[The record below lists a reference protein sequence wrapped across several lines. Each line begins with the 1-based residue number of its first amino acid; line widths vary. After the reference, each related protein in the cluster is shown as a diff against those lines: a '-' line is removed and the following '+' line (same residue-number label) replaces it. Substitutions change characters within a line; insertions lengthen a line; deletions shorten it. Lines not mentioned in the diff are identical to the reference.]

1 MAEGSKQARKTSF
14 VTVIAWVFIALA
26 TMILMTSVIQFI
38 VVAFLNFGATQSGD
52 VYSLVVTELK
62 KGLKDSNTL
71 ELALVAFR
79 YAWVIVTVIF
89 LYAITLLWTSI
100 GLLKRREWARK
111 TMIVLLAIAI
121 FYELSDLAWQFYV
134 MNSTMAPLMKEMP
147 GLGSGI
153 MAIILGIVTIM
164 VLAFCA
170 LFVWVIIKL
179 RSEKIRLEFATQSS

>member
-1 MAEGSKQARKTSF
+1 MTEGSVQARKTPF
-14 VTVIAWVFIALA
+14 VTIIAWVFIALS
-26 TMILMTSVIQFI
+26 TMILMTAIIQFI
-38 VVAFLNFGATQSGD
+38 AVAFLNFGVTQSGD

-71 ELALVAFR
+71 ELALLAFR

-89 LYAITLLWTSI
+89 IYAATLLWTSI
-100 GLLKRREWARK
+100 ALLRRREWARK
-111 TMIVLLAIAI
+111 TMIVLLVIAI
-121 FYELSDLAWQFYV
+121 FYELTDLVWQFYV

-147 GLGSGI
+147 GLGGGM
-153 MAIILGIVTIM
+153 MAIILGVVTIM

-179 RSEKIRLEFATQSS
+179 RSEKIRQEFATQQS

>member
-38 VVAFLNFGATQSGD
+38 AVAFLNFGATQSGD

-179 RSEKIRLEFATQSS
+179 RSERIRQEFATQSS

>member
-179 RSEKIRLEFATQSS
+179 RSERIRQEFATQSS

>member
-147 GLGSGI
+147 GLGGGI
-153 MAIILGIVTIM
+153 MAIILGIITIM

-179 RSEKIRLEFATQSS
+179 RSERIRQEFATQSS